1 MVVSEL
7 QRSAASAG
15 SQPDHPWAIALP
27 PALRTWLE
35 AAFQQLSAPI
45 CLDFWGREQLWVHCN
60 ANEPPTLTLQIR
72 HPGIVRSLLMRR
84 DPLVLVEGYLN
95 GDCDFVG
102 DLETLIMAMQQL
114 GRVPIPLNLAT
125 LQAARAAL
133 SLPSLK
139 TQLSSSLEKTRHTP
153 EQDRAAIHHHYD
165 MGNDFYQLWLDP
177 QMVYSCAYFEDE
189 QMSLA
194 EAQAAKLDLICRKLR
209 LSPGET
215 LLDIGCGW
223 GALLRWAV
231 ERYGVHGFGI
241 TLSQAQLDY
250 NRAKIVE
257 AGLENRLRVELMD
270 YRDLPQTP
278 TFDKIVSV
286 GMVEHVGRR
295 NLPVYFQSIGRSLKP
310 GGLFL
315 NHGITASTEWNGSS
329 LGERFI
335 NRYIF
340 PHGEL
345 VRLSTILEAA
355 ESAGWE
361 VVDVDAW
368 RLHYA
373 KTLRCWEANLQ
384 NAAAQAE
391 RLLGEAMLKRKQE
404 TNEQE
409 NHGRS
414 PEILS
419 AVPESEPHRYLQLWR
434 AYLLGS
440 ALGFEKNQMGLYQ
453 TLLRPKADTSWN
465 LPLTRSGWLV

>member
-7 QRSAASAG
+7 QRSTASTEQ
-15 SQPDHPWAIALP
+15 SWAIALP

-35 AAFQQLSAPI
+35 AAFQNLSVPM
-45 CLDFWGREQLWVHCN
+45 CLDFWGREQIWVHCN
-60 ANEPPTLTLQIR
+60 AGDPPPLTLQIR
-72 HPGIVRSLLMRR
+72 HPGIVRSLLVRR

-95 GDCDFVG
+95 GHCDFVG
-102 DLETLIMAMQQL
+102 DLEPLIVAMQQL
-114 GRVPIPLNLAT
+114 GRVSIALNFAT
-125 LQAARAAL
+125 LRAARAAL

-139 TQLSSSLEKTRHTP
+139 VQPSSAPEKTRHTP

-177 QMVYSCAYFEDE
+177 QMVYSCAHFETE

-194 EAQAAKLDLICRKLR
+194 QAQEAKLDLICRKLR
-209 LSPGET
+209 LEPGET
-215 LLDIGCGW
+215 LLDVGCGW
-223 GALLRWAV
+223 GALLRWAA
-231 ERYGVHGFGI
+231 EQYGVRGVGI
-241 TLSQAQLDY
+241 TLSQEQFDY
-250 NRAKIVE
+250 NQRKIAE
-257 AGLENRLRVELMD
+257 RGLGDLLQVQLMD
-270 YRDLPQTP
+270 YRNLPQTP

-286 GMVEHVGRR
+286 GMVEHVGRK
-295 NLPVYFQSIGRSLKP
+295 NLPIYFQSILRSLKP

-345 VRLSTILEAA
+345 LKISTLLEAA
-355 ESAGWE
+355 ETAGWE
-361 VVDVDAW
+361 IVDVDAW

-373 KTLRCWEANLQ
+373 KTLRGWEANLQ

-391 RLLGEAMLKRKQE
+391 KLLGEAMLKRE
-404 TNEQE
+404 LGED
-409 NHGRS
+409 GRS
-414 PEILS
+414 PADPS
-419 AVPESEPHRYLQLWR
+419 NGPQSKPHRYLQLWR

-440 ALGFEKNQMGLYQ
+440 ALGFENNQMGLYQ
-453 TLLRPKADTSWN
+453 TLLRPKADTRWN
-465 LPLTRSGWLV
+465 LPLVRAGWLV

>member
-7 QRSAASAG
+7 QRSQTAAAP
-15 SQPDHPWAIALP
+15 QWAIALP

-35 AAFQQLSAPI
+35 AAFSQLSVPL
-45 CLDFWGREQLWVHCN
+45 CLDFWGREQLWIHCN
-60 ANEPPTLTLQIR
+60 ADDPPPVTLQIR
-72 HPGIVRSLLMRR
+72 HPGIVRSLLTRR
-84 DPLVLVEGYLN
+84 DPLILVEGYLN

-102 DLETLIMAMQQL
+102 DLETLIVAMQQL
-114 GRVPIPLNLAT
+114 GRVPIPLNLST

-139 TQLSSSLEKTRHTP
+139 TQPSLSSEKTRHTP
-153 EQDRAAIHHHYD
+153 AQDRAAIHHHYD

-177 QMVYSCAYFEDE
+177 RMVYSCAHFETE

-231 ERYGVHGFGI
+231 ERYGVFGVGI

-250 NRAKIVE
+250 NQEKIAE
-257 AGLENRLRVELMD
+257 AGLGDRLQVQLMD

-295 NLPVYFQSIGRSLKP
+295 NLPVYFQRIGRSLKP

-315 NHGITASTEWNGSS
+315 NHGITASAEWNGSS

-345 VRLSTILEAA
+345 LRLSTVLDAA
-355 ESAGWE
+355 EAAGWE
-361 VVDVDAW
+361 IVDVDGW

-373 KTLRCWEANLQ
+373 KTLRCWEANLR
-384 NAAAQAE
+384 NAAAQAK
-391 RLLGEAMLKRKQE
+391 RLLGDAMRNRMLENLENREQSGRLPSTLPE
-404 TNEQE
+404 T
-409 NHGRS
+409 
-414 PEILS
+414 L
-419 AVPESEPHRYLQLWR
+419 PHRYLQLWR

-440 ALGFEKNQMGLYQ
+440 ALGFEQNQMGLYQ
-453 TLLRPKADTSWN
+453 TLLRPKSETRWN
-465 LPLTRSGWLV
+465 LPLTRVGWLA

>member
-1 MVVSEL
+1 MVVLEL
-7 QRSAASAG
+7 QRSAASTG
-15 SQPDHPWAIALP
+15 QQWAIALP
-27 PALRTWLE
+27 PTLRTWLE
-35 AAFQQLSAPI
+35 AAFQYLSIPI
-45 CLDFWGREQLWVHCN
+45 CLDFWGREQIWVRCN
-60 ANEPPTLTLQIR
+60 ADEPPPLTLQIW
-72 HPGIVRSLLMRR
+72 HPGIVRSLWVRR

-95 GDCDFVG
+95 GNCDFVG
-102 DLETLIMAMQQL
+102 DLETLIVAMQQW
-114 GRVPIPLNLAT
+114 GRVPTPLNLAT

-133 SLPSLK
+133 SLPPLK
-139 TQLSSSLEKTRHTP
+139 IQASSSLEKTRHTP

-177 QMVYSCAYFEDE
+177 RMVYSCAHFETE
-189 QMSLA
+189 QMPL
-194 EAQAAKLDLICRKLR
+194 AQAQEAKLDLICRKLR
-209 LSPGET
+209 LEPGEM

-231 ERYGVHGFGI
+231 ERYGVRGFGI
-241 TLSQAQLDY
+241 TLSQEQFDY
-250 NRAKIVE
+250 NQRKIAE
-257 AGLENRLRVELMD
+257 CGLGDSLQVQLMD
-270 YRDLPQTP
+270 YRNLPQTP

-295 NLPVYFQSIGRSLKP
+295 NLPIYFQSILRSLKP

-345 VRLSTILEAA
+345 LQISTLLEAA
-355 ESAGWE
+355 EAAGWE

-384 NAAAQAE
+384 NAAAEAE
-391 RLLGEAMLKRKQE
+391 RLLSEAMLKRALGD
-404 TNEQE
+404 
-409 NHGRS
+409 GRS
-414 PEILS
+414 GETPTS
-419 AVPESEPHRYLQLWR
+419 VPQDRPRRYLQLWR

-440 ALGFEKNQMGLYQ
+440 ALGFENNQMGLYQ
-453 TLLRPKADTSWN
+453 TLLRPKSDTRWN
-465 LPLTRSGWLV
+465 LPLTRAGWLV